1 MKFKLFTY
9 PIILC
14 LFIFMM
20 NTKSVIA
27 QDVHFTR
34 YENCVQLYNPAL
46 IGQFE
51 QMLKGTIIHKR
62 QWRNVAS
69 GYTTSGFDAQYKLL
83 SLYNDNYAGFGLLI
97 LQDEAGKAQQKT
109 FMVKGTAAYH
119 LEASK
124 NDLLSGGF
132 QIGYQQNSI
141 DFTGLAW
148 DSQYNGVNYDPTADD
163 QERFIST
170 KRGFVDIGAGINWKH
185 KKKKAFSLGYAFF
198 HSGQQITMVAKGKD
212 RLRIRQALQFN
223 WKKRYDHFDLK
234 YDGLLQRQ
242 AGAMEIILGATFS
255 YRIGDD
261 SRYTTNR
268 TSSAAVAG
276 LYYRSKDAVHPF
288 IGFEY
293 KRAFTISLGYDVRVA
308 KMPYLDKRPA
318 GIELSLSY
326 LGSINRRRMKVVH

>member
-1 MKFKLFTY
+1 MKLTRY
-9 PIILC
+9 IYTGILAIAAT
-14 LFIFMM
+14 LVATSEVF
-20 NTKSVIA
+20 A
-27 QDVHFTR
+27 QDMHLTR
-34 YENCVQLYNPAL
+34 FESCTQLYNPAL
-46 IGQFE
+46 TGQFE
-51 QMLKGTIIHKR
+51 QMLKGSIFHKR
-62 QWRNVAS
+62 QWRNIAS

-97 LQDEAGKAQQKT
+97 VQDEAGKAQQKT
-109 FMVKGTAAYH
+109 FVVKGTAAYH
-119 LEASK
+119 LLASQ

-141 DFTGLAW
+141 DFSGLAW
-148 DSQYNGVNYDPTADD
+148 DAQYNGVNYDPMADD

-185 KKKKAFSLGYAFF
+185 KKKKKFNLGYSFF

-212 RLRIRQALQFN
+212 RLKIRQSLQFS
-223 WKKRYDHFDLK
+223 WSKRYPHFDLK
-234 YDGLLQRQ
+234 YDGLIQRQ
-242 AGAMEIILGATFS
+242 AGANEVILGTTFS

-276 LYYRSKDAVHPF
+276 LFYRSKDAIHPF

-293 KRAFTISLGYDVRVA
+293 KRAVILSLGYDVRVA
-308 KMPYLDKRPA
+308 RMPYLDKRPG
-318 GIELSLSY
+318 GIELAVSY
-326 LGSINRRRMKVVH
+326 LGSINRRRMKIVH